1 MTVSDST
8 RTVMAAV
15 VSYCPAVACLVV
27 VAVGIA
33 APGMGVVPHRQ
44 AVDTA
49 AQCTAAD
56 QDQGVAATTETGADR
71 GPADPTF
78 LDPEASAPPFM
89 RTDFLLQYIFM
100 KNFNNFKFF

>member
-1 MTVSDST
+1 MDTEVG
-8 RTVMAAV
+8 AV
-15 VSYCPAVACLVV
+15 HCLVV

-56 QDQGVAATTETGADR
+56 QDQVVAATTETGADRGPADR

-89 RTDFLLQYIFM
+89 RTDFLLQYKFM
-100 KNFNNFKFF
+100 KNFNNFNFF